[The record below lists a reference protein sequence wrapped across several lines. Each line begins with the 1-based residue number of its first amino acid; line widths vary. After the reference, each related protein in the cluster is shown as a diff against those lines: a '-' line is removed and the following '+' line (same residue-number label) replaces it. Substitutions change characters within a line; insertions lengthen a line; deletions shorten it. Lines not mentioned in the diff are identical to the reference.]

1 MKRFDGTAF
10 VNIYW
15 PRTSKTF
22 GEHCNDELIKVVYS
36 FSEGTDRMHFVFDR
50 YLENRI
56 KTQNREGRG
65 KGRCISVRRDTPL
78 CVHFKTFRDSDNKA
92 EPFLMIASSISQ
104 IRDVPISV
112 IATVNEK
119 LISNGFDIDFENIML
134 SRRSRHKINSCF

>member
-1 MKRFDGTAF
+1 MKRIDGTAF
-10 VNIYW
+10 ANLYW

-22 GEHCNDELIKVVYS
+22 GEHCNDELVKVVYS

-56 KTQNREGRG
+56 KTQTREGRG
-65 KGRCISVRRDTPL
+65 KGSCISVSGDTPL

-92 EPFLMIASSISQ
+92 ELFLIIASSISQ

-119 LISNGFDIDFENIML
+119 VISNGFDIAFENIIQ
-134 SRRSRHKINSCF
+134 SRRSKHRINSCF

>member
-1 MKRFDGTAF
+1 MKRIDGTAF
-10 VNIYW
+10 ANLYW

-22 GEHCNDELIKVVYS
+22 GEHCNDELVKVVYS

-56 KTQNREGRG
+56 KTQTREGRG
-65 KGRCISVRRDTPL
+65 KGSCISVSGDTPL
-78 CVHFKTFRDSDNKA
+78 CVQFKTFRDSDNKA
-92 EPFLMIASSISQ
+92 ELFLIIASSISQ

-119 LISNGFDIDFENIML
+119 VISNGFDIAFENIMQ
-134 SRRSRHKINSCF
+134 SRRSKHRINSCF

>member
-1 MKRFDGTAF
+1 MKRIDGTAF
-10 VNIYW
+10 ANLYW

-22 GEHCNDELIKVVYS
+22 GEHCNDELVKVVYS

-56 KTQNREGRG
+56 KTQTREGRG
-65 KGRCISVRRDTPL
+65 KGSCISVSGNTPL

-92 EPFLMIASSISQ
+92 ELFLIIASSISQ

-119 LISNGFDIDFENIML
+119 VISNGFDIAFENIMQ
-134 SRRSRHKINSCF
+134 SRRSKHRINSCF